1 VLKDHTRRPLAD
13 AVQDASPQLR
23 AMIIRIAKDKLR
35 YKILH
40 TAARITRG
48 ARRRRLKIQAT
59 WPWAEAI
66 TTAWHRIDALPQ
78 AP

>member
-1 VLKDHTRRPLAD
+1 
-13 AVQDASPQLR
+13 
-23 AMIIRIAKDKLR
+23 MIIRIAKDKLR

-59 WPWAEAI
+59 WPWAADI
-66 TTAWHRIDALPQ
+66 VTAFARISALAR